1 MKKSFKSESSFERS
15 KLYKSIVV
23 ALGTLAFAPAA
34 LAQNNGDNDEVL
46 EEVEV
51 TITGSRIVS
60 DNQTSPVALNVVD
73 SEAIAIS
80 GAINASEILDSLPA
94 SGISTFTSTNSNF
107 DVNNSGVNTVE
118 LRNLGED
125 RTLVL
130 VNGRRMV
137 AGVPGTQAVDFNTIP
152 TEFIERIDVVTGGA
166 SAVYGSD
173 ALAGV
178 VNIILKDSFEG
189 LHVSGQGGRSDE
201 GDDETYRLSVTGG
214 FSFAEDRGSAMASVT
229 WDKENGVFARNRPN
243 LGLDGANSAF
253 FTGDPN
259 DYDQAVVPFFSS
271 FSERGRIIVPDAD
284 DDFVV
289 DGSTVRP
296 FESAVDG
303 FNRQAFRA
311 LSTPTERFQVSTML
325 DFDLTDDT
333 RWFMETMYS
342 SVETASRLEPFPLSS
357 EDIYGDN
364 LPDCVDTDADDV
376 NDDCRYGI
384 PILNPLVPEGIR
396 AQARTANPGVADDD
410 LVVGFARRTAELG
423 ARGADNLRQTFR
435 AVTGI
440 DGTLF
445 DEYNY
450 EVSMNYGRT
459 TQDQKS
465 GGQINVLNMRYAL
478 DAIED
483 PDTGDIVCRDEIA
496 RLQGCVPVN
505 IFGRGAM
512 TAGLTDDEVTALR
525 RYLQANSSRA
535 AQVEQTNFLAT
546 IGGPLAELNGND
558 VKFNVG
564 YEYRYERS
572 EAVADG
578 LSQQGL
584 NAGNISPPTRGSYNV
599 SEVFGEVYVPI
610 LEGVQGAQLL
620 DATASAR
627 FSDYSTVGD
636 TTAYGLSVNYKPID
650 DVLVRSNYAV
660 AVRAPN
666 ISELFSPLSETFEGG
681 DDPCEG
687 VTRSGADAAF
697 LNEVRNTDDRAAAL
711 ASGVDA
717 ATVGSPIAE
726 ACLQDPLVAQ
736 RVDDEG
742 GLVLTQA
749 EIQGVGGFNGGAAS
763 GGVELKEEEATTF
776 TIGTAWNPTFHALLE
791 PLTFSVDYF
800 NIEIED
806 GISTIGRQ
814 DSLNNCYADGAF
826 NAGSAFC
833 SNIVRVASGPSVGSL
848 DELNALT
855 QNLAEIETSGY
866 DFQVGYNINLN
877 ELGDIRTDLTY
888 TRLLSYSEVPFEGA
902 DRISSKGEVG
912 LAKHKAVLSLIHR
925 WEDLTTALTTR
936 YLSSSELSND
946 PTDTFFGASV
956 GSKFFTD
963 IQMRYN
969 ILDNAEIYVGV
980 DNVNNTFVRIEQF
993 GPNVPTGWNTVPD
1006 VYDALGRRYYAG
1018 FKVKF

>member
-1 MKKSFKSESSFERS
+1 MFLQKAPFQYGFRRS
-15 KLYKSIVV
+15 KLAAFV
-23 ALGTLAFAPAA
+23 ALTSVAFSSQAI
-34 LAQNNGDNDEVL
+34 AQDTADEVV
-46 EEVEV
+46 EESEV
-51 TITGSRIVS
+51 TVTGSRIVS

-73 SEAIAIS
+73 SEAISVS
-80 GAINASEILDSLPA
+80 GAINASEILDTLPA

-107 DVNNSGVNTVE
+107 DTNNSGVNTVE

-130 VNGRRMV
+130 INGRRMV
-137 AGVPGTQAVDFNTIP
+137 AGVPGTQAVDFNSIP
-152 TEFIERIDVVTGGA
+152 TEFIERIEVVTGGA

-178 VNIILKDSFEG
+178 VNVILKDDFEG
-189 LHVSGQGGRSDE
+189 LHISGQGGRSDE
-201 GDDETYRLSVTGG
+201 GDDETYRLSATGG
-214 FSFAEDRGSAMASVT
+214 FTFSEDRGSAMASVT
-229 WDKENGVFARNRPN
+229 WDKENGVFARDRPN
-243 LGLDGANSAF
+243 LGLDGANSVF

-259 DYDQAVVPFFSS
+259 DYDNAVVPFFSS
-271 FSERGRIIVPDAD
+271 FSERGRIIVPDAEE
-284 DDFVV
+284 DFVV
-289 DGSTVRP
+289 DDGNVRP
-296 FESAVDG
+296 FVSAQDG

-311 LSTPTERFQVSTML
+311 LSTPTERLQISTLL
-325 DFDLTDDT
+325 DFELNDNTT
-333 RWFMETMYS
+333 WFMETMYS
-342 SVETASRLEPFPLSS
+342 SVQTASRLEPFPLSS

-364 LPDCVDTDADDV
+364 LPDCFDTDGDGV
-376 NDDCRYGI
+376 NDDCNYGI
-384 PILNPLVPEGIR
+384 AITNPLVPEGIR
-396 AQARTANPGVADDD
+396 DQARAANPDVDDED
-410 LVVGFARRTAELG
+410 LVVGFARRTTELG

-440 DGTLF
+440 EGSLF
-445 DEYNY
+445 EDYNY
-450 EVSMNYGRT
+450 EVSLNYGRT

-483 PDTGDIVCRDEIA
+483 PETGDIVCRDEIA

-505 IFGRGAM
+505 IFGLGAI
-512 TAGLTDDEVTALR
+512 TDGLSSDETDAVR
-525 RYLQANSSRA
+525 RYLQANSSRT

-546 IGGPLAELNGND
+546 FGGPLVELNGND
-558 VKFNVG
+558 VQFNVG
-564 YEYRYERS
+564 YEYRYENS
-572 EAVADG
+572 EAIADG

-584 NAGNISPPTRGSYNV
+584 NAGNISPPTTGSYNV
-599 SEVFGEVYVPI
+599 NEVFGEVYVPI
-610 LEGVQGAQLL
+610 LEGVPGAQIL
-620 DATASAR
+620 DATLSAR
-627 FSDYSTVGD
+627 FSDYSTVGN
-636 TTAYGLSVNYKPID
+636 TSAYGVSVNYKPIED
-650 DVLVRSNYAV
+650 ILVRSNFAV

-697 LNEVRNTDDRAAAL
+697 LNETRNPDDRAAAL
-711 ASGVDA
+711 GSGVNA
-717 ATVGSPIAE
+717 ETVGSAVAE

-763 GGVELKEEEATTF
+763 GDVELEEEEAKTF
-776 TIGTAWNPTFHALLE
+776 TIGTTWNPTFVDFLE

-800 NIEIED
+800 NIEIEE
-806 GISTIGRQ
+806 GIATIGRQ
-814 DSLNNCYADGAF
+814 DSLDNCYDNSNYDAD
-826 NAGSAFC
+826 SAFC

-866 DFQVGYNINLN
+866 DFQVGYDLNLDT
-877 ELGDIRTDLTY
+877 LGDLRADLTY
-888 TRLLSYSEVPFEGA
+888 TRLLSYSNIPFEGA
-902 DRISSKGEVG
+902 ERINSKGEVG
-912 LAKHKAVLSLIHR
+912 LAKHKAVLGLIHR
-925 WEDLTTALTTR
+925 WENLTTALSTR
-936 YLSSSELSND
+936 YFSSSELSND
-946 PTDTFFGASV
+946 STNAFFGASV

-963 IQMRYN
+963 LQVRYDL
-969 ILDNAEIYVGV
+969 LDNAELYVGV
-980 DNVNNTFVRIEQF
+980 DNISNTFVRIEQF
-993 GPNVPTGWNTVPD
+993 GPGVPTGWNTVPD

-1018 FKVKF
+1018 FRLKF